1 MKSVALLLAV
11 LAAGSA
17 AKPTIEF
24 KPFKRIVPL
33 SVGQCDA
40 EVLFSLR
47 VADGGVEDYYC
58 PKVVF
63 EWEDGTR
70 SVEESDCVPFDQAAP
85 EDHKRSWTR
94 SRKFQGA
101 GTFSIQAHLCRG
113 ERRIKSLKTTVTVA
127 GWEGHSEETR
137 GAGGCSAARP
147 IESDSGDGMLSTNR
161 RTKDP
166 CSE

>member
-1 MKSVALLLAV
+1 MKSVAFLLAI
-11 LAAGSA
+11 LATGSA

-24 KPFKRIVPL
+24 KPLRRITQL

-70 SVEESDCVPFDQAAP
+70 SIEESDCPPFDQAGAD
-85 EDHKRSWTR
+85 DHKRSWTR
-94 SRKFQGA
+94 SRKFQGS
-101 GTFSIQAHLCRG
+101 GTFTVQAHLCHG
-113 ERRIKSLKTTVTVA
+113 ERRIKSVKTTVIVA
-127 GWEGHSEETR
+127 GWEGQSEDTR
-137 GAGGCSAARP
+137 GSSGCSTGRP
-147 IESDSGDGMLSTNR
+147 IESDGGDAILSTSR